1 MDMMFVFKIAL
12 HLLQDL
18 LLYLGKLFASDVVAA
33 VYELSAFIVV
43 EEVNENLLFL
53 FSHIIFFVQV

>member
-1 MDMMFVFKIAL
+1 MDVMFVFKIAL

-33 VYELSAFIVV
+33 VYELGAFIVV